1 MAELSWSAEALAWLE
16 AIHGYIAADN
26 ASAVAKVVD
35 GIVQR
40 AGQLQHFPDMG
51 ARLRRETEGELRVLL
66 YGHYRIAYL
75 HRADNGAVYVLG
87 VFHGALDIDRYLP

>member
-1 MAELSWSAEALAWLE
+1 MAELRWSTEALAWLE
-16 AIHGYIAADN
+16 AIHGYIAADDP
-26 ASAVAKVVD
+26 SAATKVVD
-35 GIVQR
+35 GIVHR

-51 ARLRRETEGELRVLL
+51 ARLRTEADGDLRVLL

-75 HRADNGAVYVLG
+75 HHADNRIVYIVG